1 MKPLYTFLEQ
11 KEKTILCIVAA
22 TFGSCPGRVGFKM
35 LVYKSKATRG
45 SIGGGNMEFKVIL
58 KAKMMLESNTTLPQ
72 LVSYEHTSQAEPEEQ
87 SGMICSGR
95 QKIILIPSAS
105 IPSSLKKVQLLRV
118 NRQGLFFPDKKQD
131 DFKAGLTDSTDQTWE
146 YLEEIKPEPMVYIFG
161 GGHCSLA
168 LTPILNTLGMQVTV
182 IDDRE
187 NIWTMQENHFA
198 KKKIVSRYSEVTTL
212 VKDNSLVIIMTAS
225 HQGDATVLKQML
237 PKELKYIGMLGSK
250 TTANYILN
258 EMKTL
263 GFSDE
268 QISKVNT
275 PIGLPISSQ
284 TPAEI
289 AISIAAEIIQ
299 KGLN

>member
-22 TFGSCPGRVGFKM
+22 TVGSCPGRVGFKM
-35 LVYKSKATRG
+35 LVYNNKASRG
-45 SIGGGNMEFKVIL
+45 SIGGGSMEFKVISE
-58 KAKMMLESNTTLPQ
+58 AKRMLRNNTPDPQ
-72 LVSYEHTSQAEPEEQ
+72 LVSFEHTSQAEPEDQ
-87 SGMICSGR
+87 SGMICSGK
-95 QKIILIPSAS
+95 QKIILIPSTS
-105 IPSSLKKVQLLRV
+105 KPSLFKKTQVLKV
-118 NRQGLFFPDKKQD
+118 NKQGLFFPDKKQD

-225 HQGDATVLKQML
+225 HQGDTTVLKQML
-237 PKELKYIGMLGSK
+237 PKKLKYIGMLGSK
-250 TTANYILN
+250 TTAKHILN
-258 EMKTL
+258 EMINL
-263 GFSDE
+263 GFTTE
-268 QISKVNT
+268 QINSVNT
-275 PIGLPISSQ
+275 PIGIPISSQ
-284 TPAEI
+284 TPTEI
-289 AISIAAEIIQ
+289 AISIAAEII
-299 KGLN
+299 KKKLN

>member
-1 MKPLYTFLEQ
+1 MNLLDTFLEQ
-11 KEKTILCIVAA
+11 KEKTVLCIVAE

-35 LVYKSKATRG
+35 LVFNNKASRG
-45 SIGGGNMEFKVIL
+45 SIGGGSMEFKVIAR
-58 KAKMMLESNTTLPQ
+58 AKEKLQKNETTPELI
-72 LVSYEHTSQAEPEEQ
+72 SFDHTAQAEPEDQ
-87 SGMICSGR
+87 SGMICSGK
-95 QKIILIPSAS
+95 QKIILIPSTS
-105 IPSSLKKVQLLRV
+105 KPSLFKKTQVLKV
-118 NRQGLFFPDKKQD
+118 NKQGLFFPDKKQD

-237 PKELKYIGMLGSK
+237 PKKLKYIGMLGSK
-250 TTANYILN
+250 TTANYILD

-263 GFSDE
+263 GFSNE
-268 QISKVNT
+268 QINRVNT
-275 PIGLPISSQ
+275 PIGIPISSQ